1 MIHFLN
7 EKDFIW
13 IHYNYLDQKN
23 QNNKRDYLVLP
34 KYIYT
39 SEQLDFIVNTLLK
52 QLSSCL
58 QKEIKFYSAVDVLVS
73 KVCAVAIKEVGNLFA
88 CGLEVAENGSKEH
101 TYEFY
106 GDILR
111 TSGQWKFGVLKKR
124 LQ

>member
-1 MIHFLN
+1 MASQYYSVLLKLVYVEKRKKIYRTSFEKEKKIQYPHIYVIHFLN

-52 QLSSCL
+52 QLSS
-58 QKEIKFYSAVDVLVS
+58 
-73 KVCAVAIKEVGNLFA
+73 
-88 CGLEVAENGSKEH
+88 
-101 TYEFY
+101 
-106 GDILR
+106 
-111 TSGQWKFGVLKKR
+111 KR
-124 LQ
+124 D